1 MYEDILLVLLAII
14 AFIVLVRLADRK
26 GWIKKY
32 GMSAYGP
39 FLMLKTQR
47 GKRLID
53 FLARPKKFWEAYAIV
68 AKWLCLVVMFLMM
81 ALLIW
86 EATIVPSIPA
96 ESAPSPEMI
105 LGIPGINP
113 IIPLWYG
120 IIGLVVAIIIH
131 EFAHGILTRV
141 GGMAIRSMGVIML
154 IIPMGAFVEPD
165 EEALVKAER
174 RKRMNV
180 YAVGPATNII
190 VGLVC
195 ALIFSSAMMA
205 SLEPVRDNPIVIS
218 MSDDSPADMAGL
230 KFGAQILTI
239 DGVSITTYDDYFSF
253 AAPDPGE
260 KVNVTYY
267 YEGESLTAQ
276 VTSGVVLTAV
286 SSGYPASDGGL
297 EAGMII
303 YSLNGTVIRNDDDL
317 TSALQQTV
325 GGQTINVTALSYDDE
340 LDQYVVDPSV
350 SSVTLMSRRD
360 YYQDISPG
368 SIGDDFLEYGF
379 MGINSAYMGAAV
391 NTPEVI
397 LDRLATPYAGADDFN
412 SIVTASLRYI
422 AMPFSGLAPIQGPVA
437 DLFQAEGVWGAL
449 PADAFWI
456 LANSAYWI
464 FWINL
469 MVGLT
474 NVLPAVPLDGG
485 FLFRDGIDSL
495 VKRFKKGASEQER
508 AKYVGTITYML
519 AVFVLFLI
527 VWQLIGPRL
536 FG

>member
-47 GKRLID
+47 GKRFID
-53 FLARPKKFWEAYAIV
+53 WLARPKKFWEAYAIV
-68 AKWLCLVVMFLMM
+68 SKWLCLVVMFLMM

-86 EATIVPSIPA
+86 EATIVSSIPA
-96 ESAPSPEMI
+96 EAAPGPEMI

-120 IIGLVVAIIIH
+120 ILGLVVAIFIH

-141 GGMAIRSMGVIML
+141 GNMTIRSMGIILL
-154 IIPMGAFVEPD
+154 IVPMGAFVEPD
-165 EEALVKAER
+165 EEALVKTEK

-195 ALIFSSAMMA
+195 ALVFSSAMMA
-205 SLEPVRDNPIVIS
+205 SLEPVRDNPIVVS
-218 MSDDSPADMAGL
+218 VGDDSPADLAGL
-230 KFGAQILTI
+230 NFGAQII
-239 DGVSITTYDDYFSF
+239 EMGGQEITSYDDYFSF
-253 AAPDPGE
+253 AAPDPGQT
-260 KVNVTYY
+260 VNVTYY
-267 YEGESLTAQ
+267 YKGESLTAE
-276 VTSGVVLTAV
+276 VTSGVVLTQV
-286 SSGYPASDGGL
+286 SGGYPADDAGL

-303 YSLNGTVIRNDDDL
+303 YSLNDTVIRNDNDL
-317 TSALQQTV
+317 TSVLKLTV
-325 GGQTINVTALSYDDE
+325 GGQTINVTALSYDED
-340 LDQYVVDPSV
+340 LGQYVTDPLINTI
-350 SSVTLMSRRD
+350 TLTSRRD
-360 YYQDISPG
+360 YYQAVSPG
-368 SIGDDFLEYGF
+368 SIGDDFLDYGF
-379 MGINSAYMGAAV
+379 MGINSAYMGAGV
-391 NTPEVI
+391 NTPDVI
-397 LDRLATPYAGADDFN
+397 LDRLATPYEGADDFG
-412 SIVTASLRYI
+412 SIVTSSLRYV
-422 AMPFSGLAPIQGPVA
+422 AMPFSGLAPVQSSVA
-437 DLFQAEGVWGAL
+437 DLFEAQGIWGAL
-449 PADAFWI
+449 PADVFWI

-495 VKRFKKGASEQER
+495 VKRFKKGASDEER
-508 AKYVGTITYML
+508 VKYVGTITYVL
-519 AVFVLFLI
+519 AMFVLFLI
-527 VWQLIGPRL
+527 VWQIIGPRL